1 MRAFVEG
8 VYGGELHAKRI
19 ASLAGAT
26 LGVMHAASLA
36 VALIGQALAQV
47 LSDGAACKVPDYIR
61 DAIVHACQAV
71 PTQP

>member
-36 VALIGQALAQV
+36 VALIGQALAQNP
-47 LSDGAACKVPDYIR
+47 GQE
-61 DAIVHACQAV
+61 QAGLLEGPGLGV
-71 PTQP
+71 AGEV